1 MPISTSPETLRY
13 LPLDPTPPDCFSI
26 PPSVTA
32 PPQALD
38 SPVSSGTQP
47 QCSKDQR
54 RHSIESLNLAPIPDD
69 AVRII
74 VEDGKKQQ
82 FVVHR
87 SLISHFSSYFNKYF
101 HGKEPVAKT
110 ITIPSFTY
118 VNELDFQHIDDICS
132 KNEIGDKRIEIKINL
147 PAPGLYNEITLPKV
161 LGRVRRPVF
170 AAFIQWLYRA
180 FPGQLFPPTDL
191 DIDAPTLIELW
202 VLAGRLGVPGC
213 QNDCIL
219 AIELE
224 RRKTNIIETAKIRW
238 VYENTREYERGCC
251 GLRNLLVDQCAW
263 VLDENWLLGA
273 LDGTAN
279 AGQFPR
285 ECLVDIVARLRVL
298 LREGIKG
305 PEPLKDIEGRKGGN
319 YWVKDYEIGA

>member
-1 MPISTSPETLRY
+1 MPLSTSPETLQY
-13 LPLDPTPPDCFSI
+13 LPLDPTPPECFPV
-26 PPSVTA
+26 PPAVTV
-32 PPQALD
+32 PPQTLD
-38 SPVSSGTQP
+38 SPILSGTQS

-54 RHSIESLNLAPIPDD
+54 RHSIESLQLAPIPDD

-87 SLISHFSSYFNKYF
+87 SLICHFSPYFNKYF
-101 HGKEPVAKT
+101 HGMEPVAKT
-110 ITIPSFTY
+110 ITIPAFSY
-118 VNELDFQHIDDICS
+118 VNELDFKHIDSICS
-132 KNEIGDKRIEIKINL
+132 ENEIGDKRIVIKINL
-147 PAPGLYNEITLPKV
+147 PAPVLYNEITLPKG

-170 AAFIQWLYRA
+170 ASFIQWLYRA
-180 FPGQLFPPTDL
+180 FPGQMFPPPDL
-191 DIDAPTLIELW
+191 NIDAPTLIELW

-219 AIELE
+219 AIERE
-224 RRKTNIIETAKIRW
+224 REKTNVIETAMIRW
-238 VYENTREYERGCC
+238 AYENTREYKRGCC

-263 VLDENWLLGA
+263 VLDEKWLLGT

-279 AGQFPR
+279 ARQFPR

-305 PEPLKDIEGRKGGN
+305 PEPLRDIEERKGGN
-319 YWVKDYEIGA
+319 YWVKEYEIGA